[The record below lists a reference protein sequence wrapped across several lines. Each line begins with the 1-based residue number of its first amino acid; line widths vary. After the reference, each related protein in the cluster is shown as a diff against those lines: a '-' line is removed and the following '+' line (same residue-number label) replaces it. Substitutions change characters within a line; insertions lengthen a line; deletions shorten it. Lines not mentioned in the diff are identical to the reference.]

1 MANRIV
7 TRYLQGGLD
16 DLFNGEEGT
25 LNSCTYQPITWLEE
39 TPSKNTKLTSPT
51 VLSLVNKDCL
61 FDTFRDGRQF
71 EH

>member
-1 MANRIV
+1 MV
-7 TRYLQGGLD
+7 YLQGGLD

-25 LNSCTYQPITWLEE
+25 LHFVYKE

-51 VLSLVNKDCL
+51 VVSLVNKDCL
-61 FDTFRDGRQF
+61 FYTFSDFRQF